1 MKKLNLDYKYE
12 TQKGYKVVDLEFDR
26 EELKLYGRVILP
38 KNGDKIIAWDPDGTH
53 PHNDAYSL
61 VMCANQPGDIEPEK
75 VALTVQVLKA
85 KIKEF
90 NEELPDCLK
99 ESSYTFAQKLEI
111 VMNKKL
117 IVENEID
124 ALKSVHFMELILKNL
139 EDL

>member
-1 MKKLNLDYKYE
+1 
-12 TQKGYKVVDLEFDR
+12 
-26 EELKLYGRVILP
+26 
-38 KNGDKIIAWDPDGTH
+38 
-53 PHNDAYSL
+53 
-61 VMCANQPGDIEPEK
+61 MCANQPGDIEPEK

>member
-12 TQKGYKVVDLEFDR
+12 TQKGYKVVDLEFDQ
-26 EELKLYGRVILP
+26 ELKLYGRVILP
-38 KNGDKIIAWDPDGTH
+38 NKDSKYMAWSVNGQNYFDD
-53 PHNDAYSL
+53 NYSL
-61 VMCANQPGDIEPEK
+61 VMCAQQPGDIEPEK

-139 EDL
+139 ED

>member
-12 TQKGYKVVDLEFDR
+12 TQKGYKVVDLEFDQ
-26 EELKLYGRVILP
+26 ELKLYGRVILP

-53 PHNDAYSL
+53 THNDAYSL
-61 VMCANQPGDIEPEK
+61 VRCANQPGDIEPEK

-90 NEELPDCLK
+90 NEELPTK
-99 ESSYTFAQKLEI
+99 WNGRSTFEEKLSWL
-111 VMNKKL
+111 MNKKL

-139 EDL
+139 EGL

>member
-12 TQKGYKVVDLEFDR
+12 TQKGYKVVDLEFDQ
-26 EELKLYGRVILP
+26 ELKLYGRVILP
-38 KNGDKIIAWDPDGTH
+38 NKDSKYMAWSVNGQNYFDD
-53 PHNDAYSL
+53 NYSL

-139 EDL
+139 ED

>member
-1 MKKLNLDYKYE
+1 MKKLNLKYQYE
-12 TQKGYKVVDLEFDR
+12 TQKGYKVVDLEFDQ
-26 EELKLYGRVILP
+26 ELKLYGRVILP

-53 PHNDAYSL
+53 THNDAYSL
-61 VMCANQPGDIEPEK
+61 VRCANQPGDIEPEK

-90 NEELPDCLK
+90 ESELPTK
-99 ESSYTFAQKLEI
+99 WNGRSTFEEKLSWL
-111 VMNKKL
+111 MNKKL

-139 EDL
+139 ED

>member
-12 TQKGYKVVDLEFDR
+12 TQKGYKVTGLKHDYFRGCLNGIVEF
-26 EELKLYGRVILP
+26 VT
-38 KNGDKIIAWDPDGTH
+38 GDKAIAWDPDGTH

>member
-1 MKKLNLDYKYE
+1 MKKLNLKYQYE
-12 TQKGYKVVDLEFDR
+12 TQNGHKVTGLHDYLGCLNGTVEF
-26 EELKLYGRVILP
+26 P
-38 KNGDKIIAWDPDGTH
+38 NGDKIIAWDPDGTH
-53 PHNDAYSL
+53 THNDAYSL

-90 NEELPDCLK
+90 ESELPTK
-99 ESSYTFAQKLEI
+99 WNGRSTFEEKLSWL
-111 VMNKKL
+111 MNKKL